1 VNRHQRV
8 AVKIAAVNLL
18 LVLLFPPFDQH
29 SVVSALAPAFAG
41 FYFFLYPPPFGEINV
56 SVLTVEVM
64 VVVVNA
70 GIAWLL
76 LRDRAP
82 SAAKPGRRI
91 QNAVVVA
98 TGANLILMLLFP
110 PFTTVYALPE
120 AMPPSFEGFQFILNL
135 GPNHAI
141 ATAMLYME
149 VIFILVNGGLFW
161 LSFNEE
167 GI

>member
-1 VNRHQRV
+1 MNRFQHI
-8 AVKIAAVNLL
+8 AVRIAAANLL

-29 SVVSALAPAFAG
+29 SIANALAPTFAG
-41 FYFFLYPPPFGEINV
+41 FYFILNPPVFAQINL
-56 SVLTVEVM
+56 SLLTLEVM
-64 VVVVNA
+64 VVVVNV

-76 LRDRAP
+76 LRDREA
-82 SAAKPGRRI
+82 SASKPKLRL
-91 QNAVVVA
+91 QHAVLVT

-110 PFTTVYALPE
+110 PFTTVYALLE
-120 AMPPSFEGFQFILNL
+120 TVPPSFEGFHFILNL

-149 VIFILVNGGLFW
+149 VAFILVNGGLFW
-161 LSFNEE
+161 LSFNE